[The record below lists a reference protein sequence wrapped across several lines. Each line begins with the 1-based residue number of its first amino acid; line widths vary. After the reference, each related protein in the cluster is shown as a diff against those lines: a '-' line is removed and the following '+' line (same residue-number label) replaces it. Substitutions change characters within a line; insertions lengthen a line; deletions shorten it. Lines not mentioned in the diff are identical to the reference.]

1 MAAATVT
8 TFTTLTRGTAAAF
21 PAGTAI
27 DSTDG
32 LYLKWEASDE
42 RALIVLINSDGVNAV
57 STLKLKKGDGLG
69 AAAADLDIALTA
81 GQTKVIAIESAKYL
95 ITSGTNKGYIKF
107 TDSSGDT
114 KVALIKLP

>member
-1 MAAATVT
+1 MAAAVVTVST
-8 TFTTLTRGTAAAF
+8 NLARGTAGAYIS
-21 PAGTAI
+21 TSI

-32 LYLKWEASDE
+32 LYLKWDVSDE
-42 RALIVLINSDGVNAV
+42 RALIVLVNSDTVNAV

-69 AAAADLDIALTA
+69 AAAADVDIALTA
-81 GQTKVIAIESAKYL
+81 GQTKVLAIESAKFL
-95 ITSGTNKGYIKF
+95 ITTGTYKGYIKF